1 MLKKETHVSRMN
13 LPLLFWFLCV
23 CYIRFS
29 TILYNAVCLLSIN
42 LWMITKQITK
52 HEKKRT
58 LHKKHRKNIS
68 YCRKCDRTYGIQI
81 YWLFFNSVFFTSLFL
96 VRSFFFI
103 VAGAGALAC
112 FSVLFKRKFNRF
124 AHILLALLRS
134 YEIS

>member
-1 MLKKETHVSRMN
+1 MLKNETHVSQMN

-81 YWLFFNSVFFTSLFL
+81 YWLFFNSVFFLISLSL
-96 VRSFFFI
+96 VRSFS
-103 VAGAGALAC
+103 L
-112 FSVLFKRKFNRF
+112 SWPEQVLLLVFRF
-124 AHILLALLRS
+124 YSNANLIGSLIFCLL
-134 YEIS
+134 Y